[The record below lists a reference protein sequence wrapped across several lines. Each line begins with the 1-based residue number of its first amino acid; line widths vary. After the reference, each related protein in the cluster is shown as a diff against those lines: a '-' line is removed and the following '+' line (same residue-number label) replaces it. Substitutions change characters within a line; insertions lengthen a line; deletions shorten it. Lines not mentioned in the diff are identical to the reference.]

1 VAAKLG
7 LDYEDL
13 LIEIKAAQD
22 MRKTMGVELQSIAT
36 QQAQQAQQGPAGPN

>member
-22 MRKTMGVELQSIAT
+22 MRTTIGVEIAPT
-36 QQAQQAQQGPAGPN
+36 PQPARPAEPSEPVTT